1 MSLVKRAGEYLS
13 EVRAETAKVSWPSR
27 KEIQVNTWV
36 VILTVAIL
44 SVFLFIV
51 DRIILFLLGLLLG
64 RPGA

>member
-13 EVRAETAKVSWPSR
+13 EVRAEAAKVSWPSR
-27 KEIQVNTWV
+27 KEIQANTWV
-36 VILTVAIL
+36 VIVTVAIL
-44 SVFLFIV
+44 AAFIFVV